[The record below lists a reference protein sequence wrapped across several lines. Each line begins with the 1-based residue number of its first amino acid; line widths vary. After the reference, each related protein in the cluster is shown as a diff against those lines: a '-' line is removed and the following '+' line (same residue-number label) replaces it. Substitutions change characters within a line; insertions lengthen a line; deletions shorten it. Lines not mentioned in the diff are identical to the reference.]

1 MQTSLTNLTNKSFFS
16 LTQLVVRNISGKHVN
31 IRSKFVPRH
40 KEATNEDVEIVQ
52 KFIESRNRL
61 FVLSGAGISTES
73 GLPDYRSK
81 KVGLYERSKHKPM
94 LHQDFI
100 SSKLKRKKYW
110 ARNYAGWSAYQ
121 KIRPNTIHY
130 KLTHLQ
136 QEGKV
141 LVHVTQNVDG
151 LNQKAGGE
159 NIVELHGAMGRVKCL
174 NCGEIVCRDK
184 LQSRFKEMNKHWS
197 ADVIDIRPDADAN
210 ISDDAIK
217 HFCVPDCECCGG
229 TLKPD
234 VVFFG
239 DNVRRSV
246 VEDLYSKL
254 EDSDGV
260 LVCGSSLFVWSG
272 YRFIRQAH
280 VLKIPVMIINIGQTR
295 ADDLCD
301 FKIDA
306 SVSDILSRITIG

>member
-1 MQTSLTNLTNKSFFS
+1 MQRSLTKLANSSFCSF
-16 LTQLVVRNISGKHVN
+16 TQLVRNKSGANAN

-40 KEATNEDVEIVQ
+40 NEATNEDVEIVQ
-52 KFIESRNRL
+52 KFIESRSRL

-81 KVGLYERSKHKPM
+81 KVGLYERSNHKPM
-94 LHQDFI
+94 LHQDFV

-110 ARNYAGWSAYQ
+110 ARNYAGWSTYE
-121 KIRPNTIHY
+121 KIQPNTIHY
-130 KLTHLQ
+130 KLTELE

-151 LNQKAGGE
+151 LNQKAGGK

-174 NCGEIVCRDK
+174 NCGEVVCREK
-184 LQSRFKEMNKHWS
+184 LQSRFDELNKNWS

-210 ISDDAIK
+210 ISDDAIQN
-217 HFCVPDCECCGG
+217 FIVPACESCGG

-239 DNVRRSV
+239 DNVKRNV

-254 EDSDGV
+254 GDSDGV

-272 YRFIRQAH
+272 YRFVRQAH
-280 VLKIPVMIINIGQTR
+280 VLGIPVMIINIGQTR
-295 ADDLCD
+295 ADDICNY
-301 FKIDA
+301 KIDA
-306 SVSDILSRITIG
+306 SVSDVLSRINIG